1 MHSNPSRPGRLAAIQ
16 MASGGRV
23 AANVAEI
30 RKLVARAAAGG
41 ADLVL
46 LPENAFLMGRS
57 EADKL
62 AIREPDSGGPIQA
75 CLAELAASHGLW
87 LVAGSIPM
95 VGDDPGRARQSCL
108 VFDDRGQRVARYDK
122 VHLFDVQ
129 VSVDEAYRESATL
142 EPGDRAVV
150 VETPFGRLGLS
161 ICYDLRFPEFYR
173 AMVERGAELLV
184 VPSAFTARTGEAHW
198 RPLLRAR
205 AIENLCYVIAAN
217 QGGFHLNGRRTHGES
232 MIVDPWG
239 RILDVLE
246 HGSGVVFGDFDPDSL
261 RDIRRRFPALA
272 HRRSVPVDEV
282 MTAPASVAVP
292 LSTDNQS

>member
-1 MHSNPSRPGRLAAIQ
+1 MQMSPSRPGRLAAIQ
-16 MASGGRV
+16 MASGGKV
-23 AANVAEI
+23 AANVGEI

-57 EADKL
+57 DADKL
-62 AIREPDSGGPIQA
+62 AIRETDGGGPLQD
-75 CLAELAASHGLW
+75 CLADLAARHGLW

-95 VGDDPGRARQSCL
+95 HGDDPSRARQSCL
-108 VFDDRGQRVARYDK
+108 VFDDGGHRIARYDK

-129 VSVDEAYRESATL
+129 VSADEAYRESATL
-142 EPGDRAVV
+142 EPGNLAVV
-150 VETPFGRLGLS
+150 VQTPFGRLGLS

-173 AMVERGAELLV
+173 ALVDQGAELLL

-205 AIENLCYVIAAN
+205 AIENLCYVVAAN

-239 RILDVLE
+239 RVLDVLE
-246 HGSGVVFGDFDPDSL
+246 HGSGVVFADSDPDTL
-261 RDIRRRFPALA
+261 MEVRRRFPALE
-272 HRRSVPVDEV
+272 HRRLVSVEEV
-282 MTAPASVAVP
+282 CPQTTPAGLTP
-292 LSTDNQS
+292 TDS

>member
-1 MHSNPSRPGRLAAIQ
+1 MYPSRPGRLAAIQ

-41 ADLVL
+41 ADLAL
-46 LPENAFLMGRS
+46 LPENAFLMGRG

-62 AIREPDSGGPIQA
+62 AIRESDGGGPLQD
-75 CLAELAASHGLW
+75 CLAELAARHGLW

-95 VGDDPGRARQSCL
+95 HGEDPRRARQSCL
-108 VFDDRGQRVARYDK
+108 VFDDSGQRVARYDK

-129 VSVDEAYRESATL
+129 VTADEAYRESATL

-150 VETPFGRLGLS
+150 VQTPFGRLGLS

-173 AMVERGAELLV
+173 ALVAQGAELLL

-205 AIENLCYVIAAN
+205 AIENLCYVLAAN

-239 RILDVLE
+239 RVLDVLE
-246 HGSGVVFGDFDPDSL
+246 HGSGVVFADADPDAL
-261 RDIRRRFPALA
+261 MDIRRRFPALA
-272 HRRSVPVDEV
+272 HRRSVPVQEV
-282 MTAPASVAVP
+282 VP
-292 LSTDNQS
+292 SSAAMATSSDSQS